1 MNTLIN
7 FGARG
12 GNAAVVDIDNR
23 RQNQLVRNFDDQ
35 LAVRKQNR
43 LELGRVARELKPLYV
58 THGQRQ
64 KGRGWEA
71 FLEERGL
78 SRSTVDE
85 WILDYERSIGARERK
100 SVLPESGRT
109 NVDNKED
116 SGTPSRSMCDSKP
129 SHDDEESGLELEP
142 EALESVISKVNPLDR
157 LQGRSDWL
165 FKNALDVFE
174 RANKASGQALHEWDD
189 AAARVRK
196 VLASYKKDEVDNP
209 HADFSPIAASK
220 EE

>member
-1 MNTLIN
+1 MDTSIN

-12 GNAAVVDIDNR
+12 GKAAVIEIDNR

-35 LAVRKQNR
+35 LEVRKHNR
-43 LELGRVARELKPLYV
+43 LELGRIARELKSLCV
-58 THGQRQ
+58 TRGQRE

-71 FLEERGL
+71 FLEQRGL

-109 NVDNKED
+109 NGENRGD
-116 SGTPSRSMCDSKP
+116 SGTPNRTVHDSEP
-129 SHDDEESGLELEP
+129 SPDDNGYGLEAEP
-142 EALESVISKVNPLDR
+142 ETTDPVVPKVNLLDTS
-157 LQGRSDWL
+157 QGRSDWL
-165 FKNALDVFE
+165 FKNALDVFGH
-174 RANKASGQALHEWDD
+174 ANRVSGQALREWDD

-196 VLASYKKDEVDNP
+196 VLASYKRDEVDNP
-209 HADFSPIAASK
+209 NADFSPITVR
-220 EE
+220 EEE

>member
-1 MNTLIN
+1 MNTSIN

-12 GNAAVVDIDNR
+12 GNAAVIEIDNR

-35 LAVRKQNR
+35 LEVRKHNR
-43 LELGRVARELKPLYV
+43 LELGRIARELKSLYV
-58 THGQRQ
+58 TRGQRE

-71 FLEERGL
+71 FLEQRGL

-85 WILDYERSIGARERK
+85 WILDYECSIGARERK

-109 NVDNKED
+109 NGENRGD
-116 SGTPSRSMCDSKP
+116 SGTPNRPMHDSKP
-129 SHDDEESGLELEP
+129 SLDDDGFSLEP
-142 EALESVISKVNPLDR
+142 EPESTEPAISKVNLLDTP
-157 LQGRSDWL
+157 QGRSEWL
-165 FKNALDVFE
+165 FKHALDVFE
-174 RANKASGQALHEWDD
+174 RANKASGQALREWDD

-209 HADFSPIAASK
+209 SADFSPIAR
-220 EE
+220 EEE